1 MKHTLLTSH
10 KLTKLMRR
18 LDIDRPRAIGTLSL
32 LWAFTQ
38 QSARRGDIGRH
49 PDEDIALACD
59 WERDPSELI
68 EGLLY
73 AGFLDRDSVHRLVI
87 HDWSVH
93 APDFVKKTATRNKE
107 RLLTR
112 GDGESPLT
120 HAPAPPFEHTR
131 PDDQSCPDTSGHD
144 QTKPAYQTQ
153 PNATERD
160 ETQAR
165 NLGVR
170 RSSSSPTD
178 HDDDDDGLAGFAWS
192 PGGGFRGFPAR
203 LRAELERGY
212 PSLDFD
218 AQLSQASSWLRSHPD
233 KRPTSDIP
241 HNLARFVRWWFGES
255 ERRRT
260 QPVLQ
265 AAPDETPIEEREAR
279 ARDGWTRALTDA
291 RPRDA
296 PAESPP
302 TPTQQRHRRPPGAS
316 R

>member
-59 WERDPSELI
+59 WEGNPSELI
-68 EGLLY
+68 DGLIH
-73 AGFLDRDSVHRLVI
+73 AGFLDRDSVHRLII
-87 HDWSVH
+87 HDWSDH

-107 RLLTR
+107 RLLSR
-112 GDGESPLT
+112 GDGEAPLT
-120 HAPAPPFEHTR
+120 HSPAPPF
-131 PDDQSCPDTSGHD
+131 PLSPPPDQSCPDTSGHD

-153 PNATERD
+153 PNASRPDETER
-160 ETQAR
+160 R
-165 NLGVR
+165 NLGASS
-170 RSSSSPTD
+170 SSSSPPEY
-178 HDDDDDGLAGFAWS
+178 HDDDGLAGFAWS

-203 LRAELERGY
+203 LRAELVKGY
-212 PSLDFD
+212 PDLDFD
-218 AQLSQASSWLRSHPD
+218 AQLSQASSWLRSHPER
-233 KRPTSDIP
+233 RPTSDIP
-241 HNLARFVRWWFGES
+241 HNLARLVRWWFGES

-265 AAPDETPIEEREAR
+265 GGQDSTPIEEREAKSR
-279 ARDGWTRALTDA
+279 EGWTRAMTDA

-296 PAESPP
+296 PSETPP
-302 TPTQQRHRRPPGAS
+302 TTTQTRRPPGAL